1 MKSHLLIPL
10 SYTSHQLLC
19 ATWHFGVDQED
30 LNTRHTGGEDKTRHT
45 GGEDKTRHAGGE
57 DKTRHTG
64 REDKTRHTGGED
76 KIHNINSK
84 GKVAPFPGLP
94 TVWFFSGKTSKQGSR
109 FSL

>member
-45 GGEDKTRHAGGE
+45 GGEDKTRHTGG
-57 DKTRHTG
+57 
-64 REDKTRHTGGED
+64 EDKTRHTGGED

-94 TVWFFSGKTSKQGSR
+94 TVWFFSGKTS
-109 FSL
+109 